1 MALIMVK
8 AEARVELNPKQA
20 GEGVLVSILWPV
32 PFG

>member
-1 MALIMVK
+1 MALTKIT

-20 GEGVLVSILWPV
+20 GEGVPVSILWPV